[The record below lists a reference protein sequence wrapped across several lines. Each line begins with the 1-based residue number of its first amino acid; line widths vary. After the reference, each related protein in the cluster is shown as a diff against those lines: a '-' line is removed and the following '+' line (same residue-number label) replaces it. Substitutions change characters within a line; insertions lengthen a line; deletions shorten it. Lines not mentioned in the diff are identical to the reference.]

1 MEDAIGDI
9 SEKAHIIVLGFEDGL
24 SVSPENL
31 VSSVVTVRG
40 NGTFQVR
47 DE

>member
-1 MEDAIGDI
+1 M
-9 SEKAHIIVLGFEDGL
+9 EKAHLILLGFEDGL

-40 NGTFQVR
+40 SGTFQVQ

>member
-1 MEDAIGDI
+1 M
-9 SEKAHIIVLGFEDGL
+9 EKAHLILLDFEDGL

-40 NGTFQVR
+40 NGTFQVQ